1 MAAGAPAPSVRR
13 PALRTIVLLTA
24 VGLTLAGCDLINAP
38 SKPAGPGGDA
48 PATAPARGGAFAH
61 SQTEDLSGYYQ
72 VGEAQVG
79 PGDFALMHLFIG
91 QAQAFTDWEEG
102 KRSATFA
109 PVMLEFLAPGETT
122 ERVLPDSYSVSDGRI
137 RMTGTSANGDRV
149 TFDGQLNA
157 GTLATARRNLGGA
170 EEPSI
175 TATLRIG
182 DQSFSGVKLHWYG
195 GD

>member
-1 MAAGAPAPSVRR
+1 M
-13 PALRTIVLLTA
+13 RTAILLTA
-24 VGLTLAGCDLINAP
+24 VGLTLAGCDMLNTP
-38 SKPAGPGGDA
+38 SKPAEPGGET
-48 PATAPARGGAFAH
+48 PATAPTSGGAFAH
-61 SQTEDLSGYYQ
+61 SQAEDLSGYYQ

-79 PGDFALMHLFIG
+79 PGHFSLIHLFVG

-109 PVMLEFLAPGETT
+109 PVMLEFQVPGETS

-137 RMTGTSANGDRV
+137 RMTGTSLDGDRI

-157 GTLATARRNLGGA
+157 GTLATARRNLGGS
-170 EEPSI
+170 EEPAV
-175 TATLRIG
+175 TATIRIG
-182 DQSFSGVKLHWYG
+182 DQSWSGVKLNWYG